1 MRLLG
6 SALLSAL
13 FLTGC
18 ALPPAV
24 TVASFVADAVSYVA
38 TGKSPTDHAISAVAR
53 EDCALLRVVR
63 GEAIC
68 DPNGEVLVELV
79 RADPSGENWA
89 DHGDFHLHGNE
100 TTTFSGSAGKIA
112 VVNTKR

>member
-1 MRLLG
+1 MRIAG
-6 SALLSAL
+6 PALVLVL

-18 ALPPAV
+18 ALPPPV

-68 DPNGEVLVELV
+68 DPNGELLVELV
-79 RADPSGENWA
+79 GADPSEENWT
-89 DHGDFHLHGNE
+89 DHGDFHLQGAE
-100 TTTFSGSAGKIA
+100 TITFSGSDGEIA
-112 VVNTKR
+112 VVKLRR